1 MIYSKRNAVL
11 IIAFLLAAGLLA
23 VDLQTEIHTAR
34 ASAAPMPTPE
44 RASPPFKGHRG
55 VMIGM
60 SADDVRATLGSPKDT
75 RDEMD
80 FFEISENEHV
90 QVFYAAKTVDAM
102 TVTFY
107 SKLDEAPDCK
117 AVFGE
122 AAEAKSDGSIFK
134 MVRYPKAGFWVSYN
148 HIVGGEPMIMIA
160 IKKM

>member
-1 MIYSKRNAVL
+1 MIYSKRSAVL
-11 IIAFLLAAGLLA
+11 FIVFLLAACLIA
-23 VDLQTEIHTAR
+23 IDPQSEIHAVRT
-34 ASAAPMPTPE
+34 SAAPLPTPE
-44 RASPPFKGHRG
+44 RAAPPFKGHRG

-60 SADDVRATLGSPKDT
+60 SADDVKARLGSPKDT
-75 RDEMD
+75 SEAMD
-80 FFEISENEHV
+80 FFELSENEHV
-90 QVFYAAKTVDAM
+90 QVFYAARMVEAI

-134 MVRYPKAGFWVSYN
+134 MVRYPKAGFWISYN
-148 HIVGGEPMIMIA
+148 RIVGDEPMIMIA